1 MLSSIGRRSIRG
13 CKCAAPTAGR
23 FLVTLNRGLP
33 EARFRGDEQSPV
45 ELGPIRPRCQAP
57 PPGVETFQ
65 QGVRMNAIKATVMRG
80 RLDLKVP
87 LDWPDGTE
95 VLIEPTMARLE
106 KIGIDESEWRDDPES
121 LADWEAWIKT
131 IEPFEL
137 TPDEAKR
144 IADFAEQMR
153 QYNVEAVRRQMQEGA
168 AE

>member
-1 MLSSIGRRSIRG
+1 MLSSIGRWSIRG
-13 CKCAAPTAGR
+13 FRCAAPAAGR
-23 FLVTLNRGLP
+23 FLVTRNRGLP
-33 EARFRGDEQSPV
+33 EARFRGDEPASCGVGTHTTP
-45 ELGPIRPRCQAP
+45 LPS

-65 QGVRMNAIKATVMRG
+65 RGVRMNAIKATVMQG
-80 RLDLKVP
+80 RLELKVP

-95 VLIEPTMARLE
+95 VLIEPTMAPLE

-168 AE
+168 AG